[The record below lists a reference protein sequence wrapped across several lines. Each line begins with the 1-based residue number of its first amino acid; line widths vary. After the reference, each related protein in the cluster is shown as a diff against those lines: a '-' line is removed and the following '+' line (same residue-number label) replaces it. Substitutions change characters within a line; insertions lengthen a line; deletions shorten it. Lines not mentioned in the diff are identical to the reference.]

1 MLSFISSL
9 SPNSEAITIFV
20 TEKYDYKDNKHIL
33 SNSIVQ
39 KINSFL
45 DVLKEKKKQEEVS
58 SFDISNKQK
67 CFIIKVKNKY
77 ESYFPQESGGDF
89 FFVCKKI

>member
-9 SPNSEAITIFV
+9 SPNSEAIAIFV

-33 SNSIVQ
+33 SNSIIQ

-45 DVLKEKKKQEEVS
+45 GVLKEKTA
-58 SFDISNKQK
+58 
-67 CFIIKVKNKY
+67 
-77 ESYFPQESGGDF
+77 
-89 FFVCKKI
+89 KI